1 MFEGTLA
8 FNQDL
13 SGWDVRNSRNFKFM
27 FKKSGMNHFIG
38 NWRFESMK
46 NVDVLTILVSVGAFD
61 YISFYQCTN
70 QSFLIVLYI
79 LVFNVR
85 RNEL

>member
-46 NVDVLTILVSVGAFD
+46 NVDVLTILFSMLGATNCDDLLPDEWEQLNNFVGAPA
-61 YISFYQCTN
+61 CN
-70 QSFLIVLYI
+70 QK
-79 LVFNVR
+79 
-85 RNEL
+85 